1 MEEKLEGILTR
12 YRENEG
18 NLISILQDI
27 ETEFG
32 YLREDAI
39 YWVSERLDV
48 PPAKFY
54 GVATFYAQFHLKP
67 KGKNVITA
75 CCGTACH
82 VKGSERLINSLV
94 KELNI
99 PKGEDTSEDLKFTV
113 EKVNCVG
120 ACSIAPVII
129 VNKTV
134 HGKMT
139 PDKLKKA
146 ITTLK
151 AGETGTKTEI
161 SEN

>member
-1 MEEKLEGILTR
+1 MEEKLEGILAR

-18 NLISILQDI
+18 NLISILQDL
-27 ETEFG
+27 ESEFG

-39 YWVSERLDV
+39 TWIADQLDV
-48 PPAKFY
+48 PLARFY

-67 KGKNVITA
+67 RGRNVITA

-82 VKGSERLINSLV
+82 VKGSARLIDRLV
-94 KELNI
+94 QELNI
-99 PKGEDTSEDLKFTV
+99 APGEDTTGDLAFTL

-139 PDKLKKA
+139 TDMIVKELK
-146 ITTLK
+146 TLK
-151 AGETGTKTEI
+151 AGEQQHAQNSK
-161 SEN
+161 

>member
-1 MEEKLEGILTR
+1 MEEKLEGILVR

-18 NLISILQDI
+18 NLISILQDL
-27 ETEFG
+27 ESEFG
-32 YLREDAI
+32 YLREDSITWIADQ
-39 YWVSERLDV
+39 LDV
-48 PPAKFY
+48 PLARFY

-67 KGKNVITA
+67 RGKNVITA

-82 VKGSERLINSLV
+82 VKGSERLINSLL
-94 KELNI
+94 KELAI
-99 PKGEDTSEDLKFTV
+99 PAGEDTSEDLRFTV

-139 PDKLKKA
+139 PDKLVKEMK
-146 ITTLK
+146 TLK
-151 AGETGTKTEI
+151 AGEQPQVQNSK
-161 SEN
+161 

>member
-1 MEEKLEGILTR
+1 MEEKLEGILMR

-18 NLISILQDI
+18 NLISILQDL
-27 ETEFG
+27 ESEFG

-39 YWVSERLDV
+39 MWFSEQLDV

-67 KGKNVITA
+67 RGRNVITA

-94 KELNI
+94 KELAI
-99 PKGEDTSEDLKFTV
+99 PVGEETSEDLKFTV

-139 PDKLKKA
+139 PDKLMKEMK
-146 ITTLK
+146 TLK
-151 AGETGTKTEI
+151 AGEQLQVQNAK
-161 SEN
+161 

>member
-1 MEEKLEGILTR
+1 MERKLEGILTR
-12 YRENEG
+12 YRENDG

-27 ETEFG
+27 ENEFG

-39 YWVSERLDV
+39 IWMSEQLDV
-48 PPAKFY
+48 PLAKFY
-54 GVATFYAQFHLKP
+54 GIATFYAQFHLKP

-82 VKGSERLINSLV
+82 VKGSDRLINSLV
-94 KELNI
+94 KELDI
-99 PKGEDTSEDLKFTV
+99 PDGEDTSEDLKYTV

-134 HGKMT
+134 HGKVT
-139 PDKLKKA
+139 SDKLKKE
-146 ITTLK
+146 IQTLK
-151 AGETGTKTEI
+151 EGKKEYTDYI
-161 SEN
+161 